1 MRLWPTK
8 KHFSAQLT
16 LRLCFQEYT
25 SAISHTISLEK
36 FNSNISFQTNS
47 KWFWLFSI
55 ITFTFKNISS
65 QRITMK
71 FPGNYSECI
80 EESGNF
86 VVGVVTQVIVHGSS
100 MGRTL
105 RAHINSSLV
114 IWISETIQ
122 FDKTRNILSLQLKIS
137 HVQNLARKIT
147 QYVKLFDK
155 EWIL

>member
-1 MRLWPTK
+1 
-8 KHFSAQLT
+8 
-16 LRLCFQEYT
+16 
-25 SAISHTISLEK
+25 
-36 FNSNISFQTNS
+36 
-47 KWFWLFSI
+47 
-55 ITFTFKNISS
+55 
-65 QRITMK
+65 MK

>member
-1 MRLWPTK
+1 
-8 KHFSAQLT
+8 
-16 LRLCFQEYT
+16 
-25 SAISHTISLEK
+25 
-36 FNSNISFQTNS
+36 
-47 KWFWLFSI
+47 
-55 ITFTFKNISS
+55 
-65 QRITMK
+65 MK

-105 RAHINSSLV
+105 RAHIYSSLV
-114 IWISETIQ
+114 IWIFETIQ

-137 HVQNLARKIT
+137 HVQNLARSWKIT

>member
-1 MRLWPTK
+1 
-8 KHFSAQLT
+8 
-16 LRLCFQEYT
+16 
-25 SAISHTISLEK
+25 
-36 FNSNISFQTNS
+36 
-47 KWFWLFSI
+47 
-55 ITFTFKNISS
+55 
-65 QRITMK
+65 MK

-137 HVQNLARKIT
+137 HVQ
-147 QYVKLFDK
+147 KLSSK
-155 EWIL
+155 LENYTVCEIIS

>member
-1 MRLWPTK
+1 M
-8 KHFSAQLT
+8 
-16 LRLCFQEYT
+16 
-25 SAISHTISLEK
+25 EK
-36 FNSNISFQTNS
+36 FSLNIPNISFHTNF

-105 RAHINSSLV
+105 RAHINSSLM
-114 IWISETIQ
+114 IWISETVP
-122 FDKTRNILSLQLKIS
+122 FDKSWNILSLQLNIL
-137 HVQNLARKIT
+137 HLQNQAQSWKMTRC
-147 QYVKLFDK
+147 VKLFDK
-155 EWIL
+155 QWIL